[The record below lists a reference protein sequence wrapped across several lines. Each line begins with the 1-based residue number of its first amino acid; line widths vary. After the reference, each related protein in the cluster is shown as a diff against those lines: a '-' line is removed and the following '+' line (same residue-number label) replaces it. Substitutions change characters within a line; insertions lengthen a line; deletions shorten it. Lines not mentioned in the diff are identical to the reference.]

1 MKKLILF
8 TLIVLLGWMTASA
21 QYCASVADTPMRHEI
36 TRVSLNAAIGA
47 LNNSTACFSLTGSQ
61 GTASGQVNRY
71 SNFTTDSLMVR
82 PMLKKGTTYSLT
94 VHTRNCNASSEGG
107 IRIAYFDWNND
118 KDF

>member
-21 QYCASVADTPMRHEI
+21 QYCASVADTPMRHDI

-47 LNNSTACFSLTGSQ
+47 LNNSTACFSLSGSQ

-71 SNFTTDSLMVR
+71 SNFTTDTLMVR
-82 PMLKKGTTYSLT
+82 PILKKGNT
-94 VHTRNCNASSEGG
+94 
-107 IRIAYFDWNND
+107 
-118 KDF
+118 